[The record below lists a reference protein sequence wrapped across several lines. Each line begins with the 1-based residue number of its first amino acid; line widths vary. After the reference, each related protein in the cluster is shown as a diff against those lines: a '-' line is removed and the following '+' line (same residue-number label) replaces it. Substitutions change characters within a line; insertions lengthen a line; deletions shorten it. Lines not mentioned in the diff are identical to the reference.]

1 MALMHREI
9 VAELVNYYVDLADKG
24 HIHGAGPT
32 NLSIGDMRDFV
43 GCDCFSEKLVEDLDG
58 STDRQTVLNMVFQ
71 ILDENEFI
79 NGDMRD
85 YFDMQYGDT

>member
-1 MALMHREI
+1 MALMYHEI

-24 HIHGAGPT
+24 HIDGAGPT

-43 GCDCFSEKLVEDLDG
+43 RCECFSQKLVEELDG
-58 STDRQTVLNMVFQ
+58 STDRQTVLNTVFQ
-71 ILDENEFI
+71 ILDDNEFI

-85 YFDMQYGDT
+85 FFHTQHGDI